1 MNTSIRSTTTIY
13 FATILNIF
21 LSCVVLAKED
31 KTQSLFEQDIEVA
44 PGIVA
49 VLSIVAGLVYTFYG
63 YRLFR
68 YTLFCSGFSAGGLL
82 GYATADRIS
91 NSNPYAMWISFI
103 VAGLIVGSLALSLY
117 DLGIFIIGAGG
128 GILLAFFLHTS
139 FSYKIS
145 PGHSNVVLLIAMLV
159 FGIAGGLLTTY
170 LQRPALIVITSAF
183 GAMVTVWGVGYLA
196 GDYPSAVDLDALKQ
210 LDGDIIIPSEWWYYF
225 AATVILFLVG
235 SLAQF
240 TYTAKGYDRGQKKQS
255 GSSYSVAQTPKPSV
269 YVISHPVHLV

>member
-68 YTLFCSGFSAGGLL
+68 FTLFCSGFAAGGLL
-82 GYATADRIS
+82 GYIAADRIS
-91 NSNPYAMWISFI
+91 DSNPYAVWISFI
-103 VAGLIVGSLALSLY
+103 VVGLIVGLIALTVY
-117 DLGIFIIGAGG
+117 DIGIFIIGAVG

-139 FSYKIS
+139 FLYKIAPNDS
-145 PGHSNVVLLIAMLV
+145 YAVLYISIAV
-159 FGIAGGLLTTY
+159 FGIAGGLVAAY
-170 LQRPALIVITSAF
+170 LQRPALIFITSAF
-183 GAMVTVWGVGYLA
+183 GAIATVWGVGYFA
-196 GDYPSAVDLDALKQ
+196 GDYPSAVDLDMLKQ
-210 LDGDIIIPSEWWYYF
+210 DGDIIIPSEWWYYF
-225 AATVILFLVG
+225 GATVILFLGG
-235 SLAQF
+235 SWAQF
-240 TYTAKGYDRGQKKQS
+240 TYTSKGYDHGKKKQS
-255 GSSYSVAQTPKPSV
+255 GSSYAVGHTAQTSGHAL
-269 YVISHPVHLV
+269 SHPVHLV